1 MVPVA
6 SLVCYA
12 IGRGGLVSE
21 RGGVEGRAKRREEGG
36 QGEGKRGKEGRG
48 GVERSGVL
56 TDHV

>member
-1 MVPVA
+1 
-6 SLVCYA
+6 LVCYA
-12 IGRGGLVSE
+12 IGRGGLLSE

-48 GVERSGVL
+48 GVERGEGSGML